1 MNPPPCWTEPCQA
14 WPSTALWW
22 WWFLHPGETTAV
34 GWTSSILT
42 TTHLSTEQTSQLLSL
57 ILFMASS
64 LSPSRAEAVDSLE
77 ISSPSLTP
85 SSRARTSHAS
95 KQKPLFTSG
104 LGSAMEYTMKWGSV
118 MTGSTQVSIS
128 KREKAFPQF
137 LTMGTW
143 QEPGWG
149 TGRNALL
156 KKIPSVSL
164 YLIHQMMTWR
174 ARWAT
179 VLIFPLQSNTATTVN
194 TN

>member
-1 MNPPPCWTEPCQA
+1 MSPPPCWTQPCQA
-14 WPSTALWW
+14 WPSSALWW
-22 WWFLHPGETTAV
+22 WWFLPPGETTTV
-34 GWTSSILT
+34 GWRSSILT
-42 TTHLSTEQTSQLLSL
+42 TRHLSTEQTSQLLSL

-64 LSPSRAEAVDSLE
+64 LSPSRVGAADSLE

-95 KQKPLFTSG
+95 KQKHLFTSG
-104 LGSAMEYTMKWGSV
+104 LGSAMEYTMNRGSV
-118 MTGSTQVSIS
+118 MTGSTQVSIL

-143 QEPGWG
+143 QESGWG
-149 TGRNALL
+149 TGRNALQ
-156 KKIPSVSL
+156 KKILSVSL

-179 VLIFPLQSNTATTVN
+179 VLIFPLQSSTAIQVN
-194 TN
+194 SN